1 MEELIII
8 LALILLNGVFAM
20 SEVALISARKAKL
33 LTNARQGKKSAKVAL
48 DLANQPDRFLSTVQI
63 GITLIGLLTGIFFR
77 EQNCA
82 YIF

>member
-20 SEVALISARKAKL
+20 SEVALISASKAKL

-48 DLANQPDRFLSTVQI
+48 DLAN
-63 GITLIGLLTGIFFR
+63 
-77 EQNCA
+77 
-82 YIF
+82 